1 MDALFLPLADA
12 VGASV
17 DQIKVCPAHR
27 SVFLIS
33 WLTWD
38 SFSLP
43 AYIMSLDRL
52 PPWKPLCPSAIHPA
66 GSASSFQHFRR
77 GSIFLPYFE
86 DLFRVL
92 PTLGQYFGD
101 LFYYQV

>member
-27 SVFLIS
+27 SVS
-33 WLTWD
+33 WLTMWIA
-38 SFSLP
+38 LP
-43 AYIMSLDRL
+43 AYIMSVDRL
-52 PPWKPLCPSAIHPA
+52 PSWKPLCPNSIHPTGA
-66 GSASSFQHFRR
+66 ASSIQHLRR
-77 GSIFLPYFE
+77 DSVFLPYFE

-92 PTLGQYFGD
+92 PTPGQYFGD
-101 LFYYQV
+101 LFHCEI